1 MGSPRTRCMGRPQPI
16 IGSGA
21 LHSVTLLSLLVSH
34 AMPEVEAPL
43 VGGKV
48 DTDDWGGSAR
58 SIAMAVGGVA
68 LGGIVLSYGSQLGDW
83 ATTRIDNLAGTN
95 ASGNAGFGLMGDL

>member
-1 MGSPRTRCMGRPQPI
+1 MGRPQPI

-21 LHSVTLLSLLVSH
+21 LHSVTLLSPLVSH
-34 AMPEVEAPL
+34 VMPKVEAPIT
-43 VGGKV
+43 GGHV
-48 DTDDWGGSAR
+48 STNDISGSAR

-68 LGGIVLSYGSQLGDW
+68 LGAVVLSYGSQLGN
-83 ATTRIDNLAGTN
+83 AVTTRIDNVVGTN